1 MGPITNAPSW
11 GIFLSMNYE
20 LDTIA
25 TLGTAIATAQDGKGI
40 AALLLPADTEYRYS
54 AARVRMCNQGIIIP
68 KDCSFLKPPTWDE
81 LLYGEVRAAMS
92 RNRFILTKMTY
103 EETIKAI
110 CMWMKEA
117 VTKHNVKW
125 LRLGY
130 GGDLY
135 GLTAQGFV
143 TTPLTDIN
151 KEIKSQLSELDM
163 RIIIRTASIERVD
176 TEMAHLQRYNS
187 LDPRIYVV
195 AETQVYGDMPLFI
208 TDRVRYY
215 WEQSAPEDA
224 VEDIQA
230 IPLSATGSGFFHR
243 EVPIRIPE
251 AAYKYFTKE

>member
-1 MGPITNAPSW
+1 MGYVTNAPSR

-25 TLGTAIATAQDGKGI
+25 TLGTAITTAQDGKGI

-54 AARVRMCNQGIIIP
+54 AARVRMCGNGIIIP
-68 KDCSFLKPPTWDE
+68 KDCAFIKPPTWDE

-92 RNRFILTKMTY
+92 RNRAILSKMTP
-103 EETIKAI
+103 EELINALCK
-110 CMWMKEA
+110 WMQEA
-117 VTKHNVKW
+117 VAKYDVTW

-135 GLTAQGFV
+135 GLTNQGFV
-143 TTPLTDIN
+143 TTPIQDIN
-151 KEIKSQLSELDM
+151 KAIKAQMPDWDI
-163 RIIIRTASIERVD
+163 RIIMRTAFIERAD
-176 TEMAHLQRYNS
+176 TEVSQLQRYNS
-187 LDPRIYVV
+187 LDPRLHVV
-195 AETQVYGDMPLFI
+195 AETQAYGDMPLFI

-230 IPLSATGSGFFHR
+230 VPLDADRDGFFRR

-251 AAYKYFTKE
+251 AAYKYFTKH